1 MKILVSRPD
10 KIGDVVLALHGAKQI
25 KRSLPDAT
33 VFMDV
38 SDYTRALVEN
48 VKFVDGCVKFGE
60 NLAAYKFDVVVDL
73 MAKFKTVRHYFTQR
87 VPKKIGNAAR
97 WFSFLYNSRAV
108 VRRSQA
114 KINEAEYNWR
124 LLQLVDN
131 RLDSVPLTESLTLA
145 DFKEITPYAHSKPY
159 ILLMPGASVSAY
171 PFPESEWINIAKE
184 LSQDSSHDVTF
195 IGGPAE
201 RDIFARLAAA
211 LSKIPNIKFV
221 APQGFTALLGVLKD
235 AKGYIGPSTGVTH
248 LASAAGLKGVALYP
262 NVQSM
267 HPQRWQPFQ
276 SSLVVKFLSPEL
288 RASEVISA
296 LKAELLK
303 SGK

>member
-1 MKILVSRPD
+1 LKILLSRPD

-25 KRSLPDAT
+25 KQSLPDAT

-73 MAKFKTVRHYFTQR
+73 MAKFKTIRHYFTQR

-97 WFSFLYNSRAV
+97 WFSFLYNKRAT

-114 KINEAEYNWR
+114 KINEAEYNWM
-124 LLQLVDN
+124 LIQLVDN
-131 RLDSVPLTESLTLA
+131 RLASVPLTESLTLE
-145 DFKEITPYAHSKPY
+145 DFKEITAYAHTRPY
-159 ILLMPGASVSAY
+159 ILLMPGASVSAF
-171 PFPESEWINIAKE
+171 PLPESEWIDIAKE
-184 LSQDSSHDVTF
+184 LSQDPSHDIVF

-201 RDIFARLAAA
+201 KEIFSRLADI
-211 LSKIPNIKFV
+211 LSPITNIKFIT
-221 APQGFTALLGVLKD
+221 PQGFSALLGVLKD
-235 AKGYIGPSTGVTH
+235 ARGYIGPSTGVTH
-248 LASAAGLKGVALYP
+248 LASAARLKGVALYP
-262 NVQSM
+262 DVQSM

-288 RASEVISA
+288 RAAEVVSA
-296 LKAELLK
+296 LRTELLK
-303 SGK
+303 PER